1 MYNICIYDDEKNINH
16 KISWQFYIK
25 CPIHTSQ
32 KHFSYLLEHLD
43 AAAEGGVVDGRVAPL
58 SPGVEPGPGVQ
69 QQLRSRQATA

>member
-1 MYNICIYDDEKNINH
+1 MYLWWWEKNIKH
-16 KISWQFYIK
+16 KISWQSCIQF
-25 CPIHTSQ
+25 PIYTSQ
-32 KHFSYLLEHLD
+32 KNFSYLLEHLD